1 MAKRILVIGTGGT
14 IAMSA
19 GEGGL
24 LPSRTAGDLLG
35 AIAELIPGVEVRAID
50 PFNKPSANIGFS
62 DVADIAGLIGREAA
76 AGADGVV
83 LVQGTDTIEE
93 TAFALELLTAERLPL
108 VVTGAMRGASSLGA
122 DGPANLAGAIMA
134 ARDCPPGMGV
144 IVLLNDEA
152 HAARWVH
159 KAHTT
164 ALNAFSSGEAG
175 LLGRI
180 HEGAF
185 LVANASLS
193 PLDLPV
199 TALGQ
204 PWPRI
209 ALVRIAMGDD
219 GALLLALPQL
229 GFEGC
234 VIEAMGAGHVPAIL
248 APMIEKLAAQMPVV
262 LASRAGAGRVCART
276 YAYAGSETDLI
287 RRGVIPAA
295 GISGLKARVLLAVC
309 LRQRGKDGPNAFLRL
324 AALI

>member
-24 LPSRTAGDLLG
+24 LPSRSAGDLLG
-35 AIAELIPGVEVRAID
+35 AIAGSLPGIAVCSID
-50 PFNKPSANIGFS
+50 AFNKPSANIGFS
-62 DVADIAGLIGREAA
+62 DVVDIAGLIAREAA
-76 AGADGVV
+76 AGVNGVV

-93 TAFALELLTAERLPL
+93 TAFALELLNVAQIPV

-122 DGPANLAGAIMA
+122 DGPANLAGAIIA
-134 ARDCPPGMGV
+134 ARDCPPGMGA

-164 ALNAFSSGEAG
+164 ALDAFRSGEAG

-185 LVANASLS
+185 VAAGRLLPPLV
-193 PLDLPV
+193 LP
-199 TALGQ
+199 AGAPGQ

-209 ALVRIAMGDD
+209 ALARIAMADD
-219 GALLLALPQL
+219 GALLQALPGL

-248 APMIEKLAAQMPVV
+248 APMIETLASKMPVV
-262 LASRAGAGRVCART
+262 LASRTGAGRMCTRT

-287 RRGVIPAA
+287 RRGVIPA
-295 GISGLKARVLLAVC
+295 GRLSGLKARVLLAAC
-309 LRQRGKDGPNAFLRL
+309 LRQCGKDARDAFLRL